1 MRTIGQLLSFLAFLV
16 AGWAAEPAPDVFA
29 GWRIVGGDIIAGP
42 AGLPPQPQAS
52 AGARHWPNGR
62 IPYEFL
68 TGFTNRACVEAAVA
82 EWNTRTPIRLAPR
95 TTETDY
101 LVFVPSS
108 RSFTAV
114 GLIGGA
120 QPVFIEDGDCQQV
133 LYRAIVHE
141 IGHSVGLYHEHQRA
155 DRDRFIRLLPENST
169 AQAQDFTTILG
180 APLGLYDFASVMH
193 YGAFGAP
200 TAGPAIETI
209 PRGIPIG
216 LDLGM
221 TPMLSAGDID
231 AVQRLYGVA
240 PRTTTFST
248 NPAGLDVIVDG
259 ERRTAPFTVNWAE
272 GSTHTLDVPS
282 PQSRTGVRHEF
293 ARWNDDGRQQHTVTA
308 GAFTHLAANFST
320 YVRMSGVAND
330 PARGTVTVDSPEGTA
345 TPADGLRLLGAP
357 VRLRA
362 QAAPGFFLRSWEG
375 LARGNRN
382 PLVFPVFHP
391 DPAVNEAVARFEPY
405 PVSTLT
411 SQPAGLEVRVNG
423 VAAVTPV
430 QFRWEPGTLQTVDY
444 PAEQT
449 TSAARY
455 RLDVVRTEL
464 QPQNGRLIAPV
475 VDANV
480 VALYRTEFRL
490 RLSVTPA
497 GAGEIAV
504 APALPDGYV
513 LAGDRVQLT
522 ASPAA
527 GFRFLRWRGAPEPS
541 ANPLAFLATT
551 PVEITAEFAPLAQSA
566 GPVVRNAASALGG
579 AVSPGAIVSLFLAG
593 LPELT
598 LGAFADGRLATE
610 VAGVRVMVNGVAAP
624 VVAVAPG
631 QVNAIVPYETPV
643 GAEAA
648 LQVRR
653 DGAVVGETRVAVVA
667 AAPGLFTANASG
679 AGPAAALNQ
688 DGSFNTPDRPA
699 AAGEVVV
706 LYGTGEGALDAVVP
720 DGSIAAAPL
729 AKPRLPIT
737 VEIGGRP
744 ARVLYAGP
752 APGLVHGLVQIN
764 AEVPAG
770 VPPGAASV
778 VFAAGTAR
786 SAAGVTVSVK

>member
-1 MRTIGQLLSFLAFLV
+1 MGKVGLLLLTIFSAALSE
-16 AGWAAEPAPDVFA
+16 AAEPATDIFQ
-29 GWRIVGGDIIAGP
+29 GWRIAGGDIIVGP
-42 AGLPPQPQAS
+42 AGLPTPQAT
-52 AGARHWPNGR
+52 AGARHWPGGR

-68 TGFTNRACVEAAVA
+68 AGFPNRACVEAAVA
-82 EWNTRTPIRLAPR
+82 EWNTRTPIRLTPR
-95 TTETDY
+95 VAETDY
-101 LVFVPSS
+101 LVFVPST
-108 RSFTAV
+108 RSFTSV

-155 DRDRFIRLLPENST
+155 DRDRYIRLLPENST
-169 AQAQDFTTILG
+169 AAAQDFTTILG
-180 APLGLYDFASVMH
+180 SPLGLYDYGSVMH
-193 YGAFGAP
+193 YGPLGAP
-200 TAGPAIETI
+200 TGGPAIETI

-216 LDLGM
+216 LDLGAR
-221 TPMLSAGDID
+221 PMLSAGDID

-240 PRTTTFST
+240 PRLATFST
-248 NPAGLDVIVDG
+248 NPAGLDVVVDG
-259 ERRTAPFTVNWAE
+259 ERRTTPFTVNWTE
-272 GSTHTLDVPS
+272 GSTHTVDVPS
-282 PQSRTGVRHEF
+282 PQARAGVRHEF

-308 GAFTHLAANFST
+308 GAFTHWAANFST
-320 YVRMSGVAND
+320 FVRMTGVAND
-330 PARGTVTVDSPEGTA
+330 ATRGTVTVESPEGTA
-345 TPADGLRLLGAP
+345 VPDDGLRLLGTP

-362 QAAPGFFLRSWEG
+362 QAAPGFFLRAWEG

-391 DPAVNEAVARFEPY
+391 DPAVNEVIARFEPF
-405 PVSTLT
+405 PVSTFT

-423 VAAVTPV
+423 VTAITPV
-430 QFRWEPGTLQTVDY
+430 QFRWEPGTLQAVDY

-449 TSAARY
+449 TTAARY

-464 QPQNGRLIAPV
+464 LPQSGRLVAPV

-490 RLSVTPA
+490 RLAVTPA
-497 GAGEIAV
+497 AAGEIGV
-504 APALPDGYV
+504 SPARPDGFV

-522 ASPAA
+522 ATPAA
-527 GFRFLRWRGAPEPS
+527 GFRFLRWRGAPDAL

-551 PVEITAEFAPLAQSA
+551 PIEITAEFAPIAQSSE
-566 GPVVRNAASALGG
+566 PVVRNAASALGG
-579 AVSPGAIVSLFLAG
+579 PVSPGAIVSLFLSG

-598 LGAFADGRLATE
+598 LGAFTDGRLATE
-610 VAGVRVMVNGVAAP
+610 VAGVRVLVNGVAAP

-631 QVNAIVPYETPV
+631 QVNAIVPYETPA
-643 GAEAA
+643 GAEAT

-653 DGAVVGETRVAVVA
+653 DGAVVGETRVAVAA

-679 AGPAAALNQ
+679 AGQAAALNQ

-699 AAGEVVV
+699 SAGEVVV
-706 LYGTGEGALDAVVP
+706 LYGTGEGALDARVA

-729 AKPRLPIT
+729 SQPRLPIT

-778 VFAAGTAR
+778 VFLAGTAR
-786 SAAGVTVSVK
+786 SATGVTVSVK